1 MTARPHKLTH
11 AQLRAEIL
19 LAFGSR
25 DDLLLWPNSVGVALT
40 PDLKRI
46 VRYGTPGAADI
57 LGVWRR
63 RFIVVQ
69 RFAQQSF
76 QPLEREVSITTGQA
90 IAIEVKVGRDVQSK
104 KQKVWQAAFEAM
116 GGTYILA
123 RSVEDVAVVIGGS
136 R

>member
-1 MTARPHKLTH
+1 MTSPRKLTH
-11 AQLRAEIL
+11 AKLRAEIL

-25 DDLLLWPNSVGVALT
+25 DDLLLWPNSVGVAVT

-46 VRYGTPGAADI
+46 VRYGTPGSADI

-63 RFIVVQ
+63 RYIVPMQ
-69 RFAQQSF
+69 RFVQGMS
-76 QPLEREVSITTGQA
+76 QPLGHEISITIGQA

>member
-1 MTARPHKLTH
+1 MTSPRKLTH
-11 AQLRAEIL
+11 AKLLAEIL

-25 DDLLLWPNSVGVALT
+25 DDLLLWPNSVGVAVT

-46 VRYGTPGAADI
+46 VRYGTPGSADI
-57 LGVWRR
+57 LGVWHRKYTEEDPDG
-63 RFIVVQ
+63 FTLI
-69 RFAQQSF
+69 SY
-76 QPLEREVSITTGQA
+76 GQA